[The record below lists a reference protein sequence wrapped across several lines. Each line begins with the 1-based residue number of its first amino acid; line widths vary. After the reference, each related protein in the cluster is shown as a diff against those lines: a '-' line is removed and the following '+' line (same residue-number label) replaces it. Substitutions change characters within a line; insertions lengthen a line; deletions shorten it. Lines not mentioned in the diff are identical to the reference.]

1 MKQSRQLLFIIVC
14 GCLVLHPFAV
24 IETRAQTLPGEP
36 APPPASDSQYLS
48 SEQELNTA
56 IDWAKFGKQPDG
68 NQAVDATIAIMTVGY
83 PPAGV
88 ALGFIKSLI
97 TSGGP
102 DPAGEALK
110 ALNDRINELH
120 QRLDNL
126 QREVDALRDD
136 HLRQANLDRL
146 RWLLDHRDDLEN
158 LSYRLQK
165 KPTDNN
171 EKDNIVHEAQVLAAR
186 FLSANS
192 PDQDL
197 WRWSD
202 MRVATAV
209 VTDNDGKKHNVLTSQ
224 MVPPDFKPLPTFE
237 YYVSALVL
245 WMNAIEYA
253 YGDDTEFVK
262 RTYGRELLKH
272 AAFLSVRPPWRELES
287 KDVPETLPEQIMRRV
302 NCYVEPVSKYPT
314 NGVCNARQVCEDVM
328 RRTRTDVGT
337 AQFSMPSDNMM
348 CSLRV
353 RTPRAVSAQEQERR
367 WADAGQNPHYGSQA
381 MALWQTWRVPIVAS
395 KEEELEQSYGVEA
408 MTLLADKLER
418 LAKFGTTREQFIG
431 TFGTTPINYHPAF
444 VYAIANNGD
453 LLWYRQETNASKW
466 TGPKGVGNGWQNFKD
481 VIPAGGNSFYALTQ
495 DGLLKWYRH
504 DGFNDGS
511 FAWKGPVDVGSGWNF
526 AKIFSGSDGIVY
538 AIKDDG
544 TLLWYRHGGF
554 ADGGGVNTWSG
565 PKVVGSGWLQFK
577 HVFSGGQGIIYA
589 VKPDGQMLWYR
600 HDGYATGDAKW
611 TGPLTVGS
619 GWQNFRAIIPTGDGI
634 ILAITEDGKFLWYK
648 HTDYL
653 TGTSVTGVMR
663 ASGPGVKGRV
673 VAGATVSGIAHW
685 EGPVQIGTGWQGF
698 RQVIALNPSAPG
710 GPR

>member
-1 MKQSRQLLFIIVC
+1 MKQSRQLLFIMVC
-14 GCLVLHPFAV
+14 GCLVLHPLAV

-102 DPAGEALK
+102 DPVGEALK

-158 LSYRLQK
+158 LSYRLEK

-209 VTDNDGKKHNVLTSQ
+209 VTDNDGKKTNVLTSQ

-272 AAFLSVRPPWRELES
+272 AAFLSVRPTWRELGS
-287 KDVPETLPEQIMRRV
+287 KDTPETLPEQIMRRV

-314 NGVCNARQVCEDVM
+314 NGVCNAQQVCEDVM
-328 RRTRTDVGT
+328 RRTRTTVDKV
-337 AQFSMPSDNMM
+337 QFSVPSSNTLCTLSVPPCELRHNSRAVHWRLRDDAGQLSS
-348 CSLRV
+348 SLRV
-353 RTPRAVSAQEQERR
+353 RDHEQWE
-367 WADAGQNPHYGSQA
+367 P
-381 MALWQTWRVPIVAS
+381 ALVPTGHQLIKVDWS
-395 KEEELEQSYGVEA
+395 KRSG
-408 MTLLADKLER
+408 ER
-418 LAKFGTTREQFIG
+418 LAKFQGRD
-431 TFGTTPINYHPAF
+431 PCR
-444 VYAIANNGD
+444 
-453 LLWYRQETNASKW
+453 RQ
-466 TGPKGVGNGWQNFKD
+466 
-481 VIPAGGNSFYALTQ
+481 
-495 DGLLKWYRH
+495 
-504 DGFNDGS
+504 
-511 FAWKGPVDVGSGWNF
+511 
-526 AKIFSGSDGIVY
+526 
-538 AIKDDG
+538 
-544 TLLWYRHGGF
+544 
-554 ADGGGVNTWSG
+554 
-565 PKVVGSGWLQFK
+565 
-577 HVFSGGQGIIYA
+577 
-589 VKPDGQMLWYR
+589 
-600 HDGYATGDAKW
+600 
-611 TGPLTVGS
+611 
-619 GWQNFRAIIPTGDGI
+619 
-634 ILAITEDGKFLWYK
+634 
-648 HTDYL
+648 
-653 TGTSVTGVMR
+653 
-663 ASGPGVKGRV
+663 
-673 VAGATVSGIAHW
+673 
-685 EGPVQIGTGWQGF
+685 
-698 RQVIALNPSAPG
+698 
-710 GPR
+710 